1 MIGLTLLRRSIS
13 SSAECHCPL
22 WPFPMR
28 DGDGGLVINMSEAET
43 ISKTEGPPATI
54 NTIADDLCELGVS
67 SGMTLLVHSSLS
79 SLGWVC
85 GGPVGVV
92 LALERVLGTDGTL
105 AMPAHSG
112 DLSDPSRWQ
121 RPPIPESWWELVRRE
136 MPAYD
141 VDLTPTRGVGAVAE
155 CFRKQKGTI
164 RSSHPSVS
172 FSARGPLAKVLTDD
186 AKLDFPT
193 GDDSFLGRLYDVDGS
208 VLFLGTDFR
217 CATSLHLA
225 EFRARYAGRKTIRCG
240 APVIVNGE
248 RRWMEYDDIDC
259 DDSDFPQIESCFTEE
274 SCLIRKGRV
283 ANGVAML
290 VSHRVLVDFATDWM
304 ERNRK

>member
-1 MIGLTLLRRSIS
+1 MQDREDELMTDTSETEAINKTKGL
-13 SSAECHCPL
+13 
-22 WPFPMR
+22 
-28 DGDGGLVINMSEAET
+28 
-43 ISKTEGPPATI
+43 PATV
-54 NTIADDLCELGVS
+54 NSIAADLSELGVS

-85 GGPVGVV
+85 GGPVGVI
-92 LALERVLGTDGTL
+92 LALESVLGTDGTL

-112 DLSDPSRWQ
+112 DLSDPSRWR

-172 FSARGPLAKVLTDD
+172 FSARGPLAKVLIDN
-186 AKLDFPT
+186 AELDFPT

-225 EFRARYAGRKTIRCG
+225 EFRARYAGRKIIRCG
-240 APVIVNGE
+240 APIIVDGK
-248 RRWMEYDDIDC
+248 RRWVEYDDIEC
-259 DDSDFPQIESCFTEE
+259 DDSDFPRVESCFAEE
-274 SCLIRKGRV
+274 SGRMRKGRV

-290 VSHRVLVDFATDWM
+290 VSHRALVDFATDWM
-304 ERNRK
+304 EKNRE